1 MEKEKKIVASLFKEA
16 GIELN
21 GENPAD
27 IRVHNPQFYRRVL
40 ADGSLGL
47 GESYMEGWWDAEAL
61 DEFANRILRAS
72 LHKKVKTLKALPSLI
87 KAMVLNYGGKS
98 KAFVIGERHYDR
110 DTSLFRNML
119 DKRMVYSCGYW
130 KDART
135 LDEAQEA
142 KLELVCNKLFL
153 KPGMNV
159 FDIGCGWGS
168 FCKFAAEKYGARTV
182 GVTVSKR
189 QAEFGSE
196 LCKGLP
202 VEIRFQDYREITE
215 QEHADRIV
223 SIGMFEHVGYKNYR
237 VFMKVVH
244 RLLKKGGLFM
254 LQTVG
259 GNESAVTL
267 DPWMGKYI
275 FPNALVPSIK
285 QIGASIEGLFVME
298 DWHSFSADYDK
309 TLMSWFRNFDASW
322 GELKSQFGEM
332 FYRMWK
338 YYLLV
343 SAGAFRSGYNQL
355 WQIVLSKEVPS
366 GHYSPVR

>member
-1 MEKEKKIVASLFKEA
+1 MKKEKEIVASLFEEA

-21 GENPAD
+21 GESPVD
-27 IRVHNPQFYRRVL
+27 IKVHNPNFYRRVL
-40 ADGSLGL
+40 AEGSLGL
-47 GESYMEGWWDAEAL
+47 GESYMEGWWDVGAL

-72 LHKKVKTLKALPSLI
+72 LHKKIKNWRVLPYSI
-87 KAMVLNYGGKS
+87 AAIIFNHGRKS
-98 KAFVIGERHYDR
+98 NAFVIGNRHYDI
-110 DTSLFRNML
+110 DNNLFKKML

-130 KDART
+130 KDAGT

-142 KLELVCNKLFL
+142 KLELVSKKLSL
-153 KPGMNV
+153 NPGMKV

-168 FCKFAAEKYGARTV
+168 FCTYAAEKYGTSAV
-182 GVTVSKR
+182 GVTVSKE
-189 QAEFGSE
+189 QVALGSK

-202 VEIRFQDYREITE
+202 VKVRLQDYREIE
-215 QEHADRIV
+215 EEEYADRVV

-237 VFMKVVH
+237 SFMKVAH
-244 RLLKKGGLFM
+244 RLLKKGGLFL

-259 GNESAVTL
+259 GNESALTI

-275 FPNALVPSIK
+275 FPNSMVPSIK

-298 DWHSFSADYDK
+298 DWQSFSSDYDK
-309 TLMSWFRNFDASW
+309 TLMSWFRNFDTSW
-322 GELKSQFGEM
+322 SELKSQFSEV

-343 SAGAFRSGYNQL
+343 SAGAFRSRYNQL
-355 WQIVLSKEVPS
+355 WQIVLSKKGCSPE
-366 GHYSPVR
+366 YSPIR